1 MFKGGQSRSR
11 DFRSSNDRD
20 GDNRSYGNYERHEED
35 AEGYVSYSEK
45 VKRLTFEEI
54 DCDDVTID
62 NLDEKS
68 KAMLDK
74 GGITELFP
82 V

>member
-1 MFKGGQSRSR
+1 
-11 DFRSSNDRD
+11 
-20 GDNRSYGNYERHEED
+20 
-35 AEGYVSYSEK
+35 
-45 VKRLTFEEI
+45 LTFEEI